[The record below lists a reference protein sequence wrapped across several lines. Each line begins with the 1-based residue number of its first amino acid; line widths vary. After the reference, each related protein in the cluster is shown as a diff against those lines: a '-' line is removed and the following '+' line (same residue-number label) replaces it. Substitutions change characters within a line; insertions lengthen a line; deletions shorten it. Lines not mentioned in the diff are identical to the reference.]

1 MKYWPL
7 FVLLASAS
15 ALADEPE
22 YRIGDATRAWLA
34 LQVSGTAA
42 SPLPARSEEAVK
54 AYQRYQKSFE
64 TPMPGVDVS
73 DVKTSGTR

>member
-1 MKYWPL
+1 MKRWPL
-7 FVLLASAS
+7 FLLLASAS
-15 ALADEPE
+15 TFAAESE

-34 LQVSGTAA
+34 LQVSGESA

-64 TPMPGVDVS
+64 TPMPGVDVN
-73 DVKTSGTR
+73 DVKTSGVR

>member
-1 MKYWPL
+1 MKYWTL

-15 ALADEPE
+15 TLAAEAE
-22 YRIGDATRAWLA
+22 YHIGDATRAWLA
-34 LQVSGTAA
+34 LQVSGESA

-64 TPMPGVDVS
+64 TPMPGVDVES
-73 DVKTSGTR
+73 VKTSGRQ